1 MNPNIKKEK
10 WTEEEDER
18 LLELVGLHGNA
29 WAEIS
34 RQLEGRTDQ
43 QCMGR
48 WRRHL
53 DPVIKRESWAAPED
67 AALTSLHARHGSQW
81 SAIAKSINGRTAQQC
96 RARCA
101 ASFLSFSLQLISSVP
116 FIFRPPLPLD
126 HS

>member
-1 MNPNIKKEK
+1 MPTKGCGRCGQVNPNIKKEK

-53 DPVIKRESWAAPED
+53 DPAIKRDSWYEC
-67 AALTSLHARHGSQW
+67 TSV
-81 SAIAKSINGRTAQQC
+81 SITGEWTAVVSPANQM
-96 RARCA
+96 
-101 ASFLSFSLQLISSVP
+101 S
-116 FIFRPPLPLD
+116 
-126 HS
+126 